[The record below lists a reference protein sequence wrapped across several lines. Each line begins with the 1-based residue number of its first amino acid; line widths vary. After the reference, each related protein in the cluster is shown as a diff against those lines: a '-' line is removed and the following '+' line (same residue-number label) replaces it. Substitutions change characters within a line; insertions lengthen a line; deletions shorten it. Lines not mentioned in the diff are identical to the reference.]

1 LFPWL
6 GFVDKDVCGSLDIS
20 DVSNA
25 CKSLDDDEKLMRT
38 LYVSGQSCEVLTV
51 NEPGLYGLIFKSR
64 KPEAKAFKRWVKHD
78 VLPQIRKTGSFNSNP
93 NMIQIDITKNQPE
106 VLQHMATL
114 SRQNQEKAVDLKS

>member
-1 LFPWL
+1 
-6 GFVDKDVCGSLDIS
+6 LDIS